1 VKRKLRNQLQVH
13 DFSKVEAAAK
23 ELKICWTRTVRLTTI
38 TPRVSSKFPVETRQP
53 KGEIT
58 VTSHRRSW
66 PRFLLTWLFLA
77 VVLPPALA
85 HAQDNRKSP
94 QQRQAEAQ
102 ARLEKEVRHELVML
116 PFYSVFDNLEYR
128 VDGDRVTLSGQVT
141 QPTLKSDAEKSV
153 KSIEGVSAVDNKME
167 VLPVSPNDDRLR
179 RAEFRAIYSAPNL
192 NKYAIQAVPPIHI
205 IVKGGHVTL
214 VGVVANEADK
224 NVAEIQAKSVSG
236 VFSVDNKLTAEK

>member
-1 VKRKLRNQLQVH
+1 MTSYPRSILRL
-13 DFSKVEAAAK
+13 
-23 ELKICWTRTVRLTTI
+23 
-38 TPRVSSKFPVETRQP
+38 
-53 KGEIT
+53 
-58 VTSHRRSW
+58 
-66 PRFLLTWLFLA
+66 
-77 VVLPPALA
+77 VLPWLLIAAVQSPAVA
-85 HAQDNRKSP
+85 QAQDNRKPP

-179 RAEFRAIYSAPNL
+179 RAEFRSIYSASNL

-214 VGVVANEADK
+214 VGVVANQADK

-236 VFSVDNKLTAEK
+236 VFSVDSKLTVEK

>member
-1 VKRKLRNQLQVH
+1 
-13 DFSKVEAAAK
+13 
-23 ELKICWTRTVRLTTI
+23 
-38 TPRVSSKFPVETRQP
+38 
-53 KGEIT
+53 
-58 VTSHRRSW
+58 VTSHRRSCL
-66 PRFLLTWLFLA
+66 RFLLTWLFLA
-77 VVLPPALA
+77 VVLLPALA
-85 HAQDNRKSP
+85 HAQDNRNSP
-94 QQRQAEAQ
+94 QQRQAAAQ
-102 ARLEKEVRHELVML
+102 ARLEKEVRHVLVTL

-179 RAEFRAIYSAPNL
+179 RAEFRAIYSASNL

-214 VGVVANEADK
+214 VGVVANGGDK
-224 NVAEIQAKSVSG
+224 NVAEIRAKSVSG
-236 VFSVDNKLTAEK
+236 VFSVDNKLTVEK